1 MRSLKN
7 PPPSGVGSINSFFS
21 STRIDMDNQRNVFVL
36 GISRQYLLLGT
47 GVRSEVTAI
56 LQNSAEPYLSI
67 GPAVETQD

>member
-1 MRSLKN
+1 
-7 PPPSGVGSINSFFS
+7 
-21 STRIDMDNQRNVFVL
+21 MDNQRNVFVL